1 VSVCGP
7 SIELLSRFVAKK
19 AGASGGY
26 TKVDEKLN
34 NAVVATAIGAFL
46 RRLRREG
53 RNPDRWETEQAIR
66 AMAFLACDR
75 YLQAIDHVGRALIPP
90 SKRDPVALTYIEEA
104 TSHLVVPDPA
114 TLKGILDEIC
124 HGGGVLAQWMGE
136 PAGGVWTGQAVG

>member
-1 VSVCGP
+1 
-7 SIELLSRFVAKK
+7 
-19 AGASGGY
+19 
-26 TKVDEKLN
+26 VDAKLN

-46 RRLRREG
+46 CRLRREG

-104 TSHLVVPDPA
+104 TSHLVVPDLA
-114 TLKGILDEIC
+114 TLQGILDEIC
-124 HGGGVLAQWMGE
+124 DGGGALAQWMGE
-136 PAGGVWTGQAVG
+136 PARGVWTGRAVGFQSGFFQQYPKPV

>member
-1 VSVCGP
+1 
-7 SIELLSRFVAKK
+7 VAKS
-19 AGASGGY
+19 GSGLGGY
-26 TKVDEKLN
+26 TNVDVKLN

-75 YLQAIDHVGRALIPP
+75 YLHAIDHIGKALIPP

-104 TSHLVVPDPA
+104 TSHLVVPDLA
-114 TLKGILDEIC
+114 TLQGILDEIC
-124 HGGGVLAQWMGE
+124 DGGGALAQWMGE
-136 PAGGVWTGQAVG
+136 PARGVWTGLAVG